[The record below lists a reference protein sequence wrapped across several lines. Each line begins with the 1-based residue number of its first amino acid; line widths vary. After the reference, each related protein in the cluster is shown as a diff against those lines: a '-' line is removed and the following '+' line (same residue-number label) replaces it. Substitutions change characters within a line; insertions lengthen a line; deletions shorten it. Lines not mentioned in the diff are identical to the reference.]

1 MTARPQL
8 PIFENRDD
16 ARRYLMAIRAVVAGV
31 FVLLAGVVISFPLG
45 GGILPILL
53 ASAGILLALA
63 GQALY
68 LALNARVWTRHH
80 PNDPWD
86 WRTARGF
93 YEGTFRETVARA
105 RAMSR
110 GR

>member
-1 MTARPQL
+1 MTTRPPL

-16 ARRYLMAIRAVVAGV
+16 AKRYLMAIGAVVAGV
-31 FVLLAGVVISFPLG
+31 ALLLVALLASIPLG
-45 GGILPILL
+45 GALPFLM

-68 LALNARVWTRHH
+68 LALNARVWARHY

-93 YEGTFRETVARA
+93 YEGTFRQTVTRA
-105 RAMSR
+105 RAMAR
-110 GR
+110 GH